1 MAQIAMLKH
10 DLVEVGKWVSPPR
23 FMRAYAAYQVLPG
36 PEATE
41 LCCYFG
47 YIAKGRG
54 GAFLAGLGFLLPGFF
69 LMLLASYLYTLF
81 GTGTAHQPSQG
92 LQALHICSPM
102 HQMWSNPESV
112 GLCRQWH
119 VPGVVPD
126 AAADHLG
133 ADLPCRAQDRRDGAL

>member
-1 MAQIAMLKH
+1 MMVSPTGLRAWGGPMAQIAMLKH

-81 GTGTAHQPSQG
+81 GTGTAHQPFQG
-92 LQALHICSPM
+92 LEAYAYAHT
-102 HQMWSNPESV
+102 
-112 GLCRQWH
+112 LCRR
-119 VPGVVPD
+119 GTF
-126 AAADHLG
+126 
-133 ADLPCRAQDRRDGAL
+133 